1 MTKFNHIGREG
12 KRKGYVMQ
20 VEDIFSSKQKS
31 KVLYWLQPEATVSD
45 AIRLMAEHKVSCV
58 IVSRDGK
65 KVRGMVTF
73 REIIQSIAEMGM
85 VCLIEPIELIMSTEV
100 ATCRLQDPVG
110 LALSKMVKA
119 GRKHI
124 PIIERGN
131 LVGVLTMGDTARAR
145 VAYLESC
152 LADTNYEDPD
162 VDTMYGVRR
171 PGQQVHVT

>member
-1 MTKFNHIGREG
+1 MLVEEVFN
-12 KRKGYVMQ
+12 
-20 VEDIFSSKQKS
+20 SKQKP
-31 KVLYWLQPEATVSD
+31 KTLHWLQPEGTVSD

-65 KVRGMVTF
+65 KVRGMVTA
-73 REIIQSIAEMGM
+73 REIIQSIAELGM
-85 VCLIEPIELIMSTEV
+85 VCLIEPIELIMATEV

-152 LADTNYEDPD
+152 LMETEYHDPD
-162 VDTMYGVRR
+162 VDAMYGGRR
-171 PGQQVHVT
+171 PGQAVHMT